1 MPSLKLN
8 KVKLFNYRC
17 FSDTE
22 IHFHPQLTVI
32 IGDNGEG
39 KTAILDAIATGFGV
53 LLTRLPGISGKNF
66 DKATDLRISANKK
79 QPFLRVTIETIEG
92 ICWDRTEKRD
102 QSLAT
107 QKLIPKSLGTK
118 ALLNFVDTQIIDPF
132 NEDRFFTMPVI
143 VYYGTGRGVFDAPKN
158 KTSFQKEFARFEAL
172 TGALEGTAKFH
183 ALFQWIDA
191 MEDRERRGMVKWE
204 DNDFWVKAG
213 SDQSLPELNAVR
225 LAIEKMMPGFTNP
238 RVEIRPKRFVVDWKK
253 SDSKQT
259 YRIEQLSD
267 GYRMTLAMVMD
278 IARRMA
284 QANPDRKNIL
294 ESEAI
299 VLIDEVDLHL
309 HPKWQQ
315 TILPDLM
322 RTFPNTQFIVTTHSP
337 QVLTTVPA
345 KCLRSLQIET
355 DTDTG
360 KTQIG
365 INLIKSETLGTA
377 SIDTLAKVMGTD
389 PIPDVPEA
397 RKLHQYHALIQQN
410 QHETD
415 DGIKLRTELIAHFGI
430 EHPVMLECERLIR
443 LQALKGKLPVRG

>member
-17 FSDTE
+17 FSDIE

-32 IGDNGEG
+32 IADNGEG

-66 DKATDLRISANKK
+66 DKARDLRISANKK
-79 QPFLRVTIETIEG
+79 QPFLRVTMETIEG

-102 QSLAT
+102 QTLAT

-118 ALLNFVDTQIIDPF
+118 ALLNFVDTEIIDPF

-143 VYYGTGRGVFDAPKN
+143 AYYGTGRGVFDAPKN
-158 KTSFQKEFARFEAL
+158 KTRFQKESARFEAL

-238 RVEIRPKRFVVDWKK
+238 RVEIRPRRFVVDWKK
-253 SDSKQT
+253 SDSKQS

-284 QANPDRKNIL
+284 QANPDKKNIL

-322 RTFPNTQFIVTTHSP
+322 RTFPNVQFIVTTHSP
-337 QVLTTVPA
+337 QVLSTIHRESIRLLGKDSNGRDVAVMPMAESYGEISSDVLESIMHVNPQPPVAERA
-345 KCLRSLQIET
+345 KLECLTEWVDQGLY
-355 DTDTG
+355 DT
-360 KTQIG
+360 
-365 INLIKSETLGTA
+365 
-377 SIDTLAKVMGTD
+377 
-389 PIPDVPEA
+389 PEA
-397 RKLHQYHALIQQN
+397 TSLFAELKTVFGDAHPQLQRLARSIKRQKMLKL
-410 QHETD
+410 
-415 DGIKLRTELIAHFGI
+415 
-430 EHPVMLECERLIR
+430 
-443 LQALKGKLPVRG
+443 

>member
-17 FSDTE
+17 FSDIE

-32 IGDNGEG
+32 IADNGEG

-66 DKATDLRISANKK
+66 DKARDLRISANKK

-102 QSLAT
+102 QTLAT

-118 ALLNFVDTQIIDPF
+118 ALLNFVDTEIIDPF

-143 VYYGTGRGVFDAPKN
+143 AYYGTGRGVFDAPKN
-158 KTSFQKEFARFEAL
+158 KTRFQKESARFEAL

-238 RVEIRPKRFVVDWKK
+238 RVEIRPRRFVVDWKK
-253 SDSKQT
+253 SDSKQS

-284 QANPDRKNIL
+284 QANPDKKNIL

-322 RTFPNTQFIVTTHSP
+322 RTFPNVQFIVTTHSP
-337 QVLTTVPA
+337 QVLSTIHRESIRVLGKDSNGHDVALMPIA
-345 KCLRSLQIET
+345 ESYGEISSDVLQSIMDVNPQPPVEERDKLERLT
-355 DTDTG
+355 EWVDQGRYDT
-360 KTQIG
+360 
-365 INLIKSETLGTA
+365 
-377 SIDTLAKVMGTD
+377 
-389 PIPDVPEA
+389 PEA
-397 RKLHQYHALIQQN
+397 ISLFAELKTAFGEKHPQLLKLARSINRQKI
-410 QHETD
+410 
-415 DGIKLRTELIAHFGI
+415 
-430 EHPVMLECERLIR
+430 LES
-443 LQALKGKLPVRG
+443 

>member
-17 FSDTE
+17 FSDIE

-32 IGDNGEG
+32 IADNGEG

-66 DKATDLRISANKK
+66 DKARDLRISANKK
-79 QPFLRVTIETIEG
+79 QPFLRVTMETIEG

-102 QSLAT
+102 QTLAT

-118 ALLNFVDTQIIDPF
+118 ALLNFVDTEIIDPF

-143 VYYGTGRGVFDAPKN
+143 AYYGTGRGVFDAPKN
-158 KTSFQKEFARFEAL
+158 KTRFQKESARFEAL

-238 RVEIRPKRFVVDWKK
+238 RVEIRPRRFVVDWKK
-253 SDSKQT
+253 SDSKQS

-284 QANPDRKNIL
+284 QANPDKKNIL

-322 RTFPNTQFIVTTHSP
+322 RTFPNVQFIVTTHSP
-337 QVLTTVPA
+337 QVLSTIHRESIRLLGKDSNGRDVAVMPMAESYGEISSDVLESIMHVNPQPPVAERA
-345 KCLRSLQIET
+345 KLECLTEWVDQGLY
-355 DTDTG
+355 DT
-360 KTQIG
+360 
-365 INLIKSETLGTA
+365 
-377 SIDTLAKVMGTD
+377 
-389 PIPDVPEA
+389 PEA
-397 RKLHQYHALIQQN
+397 TSLFAELKTVFGDAHPQLQRLARS
-410 QHETD
+410 
-415 DGIKLRTELIAHFGI
+415 IKRQK
-430 EHPVMLECERLIR
+430 ML
-443 LQALKGKLPVRG
+443 KS

>member
-17 FSDTE
+17 FSDIE

-32 IGDNGEG
+32 IADNGEG

-66 DKATDLRISANKK
+66 DKARDLRISANKK

-102 QSLAT
+102 QTLAT

-143 VYYGTGRGVFDAPKN
+143 AYYGTGRGVFDAPKN
-158 KTSFQKEFARFEAL
+158 KTRFQKEFARFEAL

-238 RVEIRPKRFVVDWKK
+238 RVEIRPRRFVVDWKK

-284 QANPDRKNIL
+284 QANPDKKNIL

-322 RTFPNTQFIVTTHSP
+322 RTFPNVQFIVTTHSP
-337 QVLTTVPA
+337 QVLSTIHRESIRVLGKDSNGHDVALMPIA
-345 KCLRSLQIET
+345 ESYGEISSDVLQSIMDVNPQPPVEERDKLERLT
-355 DTDTG
+355 EWVDQGRYDT
-360 KTQIG
+360 
-365 INLIKSETLGTA
+365 
-377 SIDTLAKVMGTD
+377 
-389 PIPDVPEA
+389 PEA
-397 RKLHQYHALIQQN
+397 ISLFAELKTAFGEKHPQLLKLARSINRQKI
-410 QHETD
+410 
-415 DGIKLRTELIAHFGI
+415 
-430 EHPVMLECERLIR
+430 LES
-443 LQALKGKLPVRG
+443 